1 MYGMVNR
8 AVEGLVCSKFGEE
21 KWELVKSR
29 AGVEE
34 DVFLSNESYPDA
46 MTYRLVGAASEV
58 LGLPPEAILE
68 AFGEHWIELA
78 RNSYGELM
86 TMHGRTLG
94 EFLTNLPNF
103 HTRVALLFPKLQPP
117 RFMVSE
123 ATSDSLNL
131 HYFTHREGLAPFV
144 VGLVKGLGRMFDTSV
159 TIDHRL
165 RRGPG
170 QDHDVFAIAWPKTG
184 A

>member
-8 AVEGLVCSKFGEE
+8 AVEGLVCSKFGEDQWE
-21 KWELVKSR
+21 KIKAR

-46 MTYRLVGAASEV
+46 LTYRLVGAASEV

-78 RNSYGELM
+78 QSSYGELM
-86 TMHGRTLG
+86 TMHGRNLG
-94 EFLTNLPNF
+94 EFLNNLPNF

-117 RFMVSE
+117 RFTVSNE
-123 ATSDSLNL
+123 TPNSLHL
-131 HYFTHREGLAPFV
+131 HYYTHREGLAPFV
-144 VGLVKGLGRMFDTSV
+144 VGLLKGLGRMFETPV
-159 TIDHRL
+159 TIDHCV

-170 QDHDVFAIAWPKTG
+170 QDHDVFAVAWPPSG